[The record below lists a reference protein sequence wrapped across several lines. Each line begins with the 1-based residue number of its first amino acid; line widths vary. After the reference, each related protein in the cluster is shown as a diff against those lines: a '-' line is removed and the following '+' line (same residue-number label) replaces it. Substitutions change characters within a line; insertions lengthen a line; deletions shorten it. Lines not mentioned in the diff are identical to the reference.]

1 MTESTTPPPSPEI
14 QAGSEDVTVPMG
26 ASTPEPGHQKA
37 EQASRILEASRSFG
51 ITPEQYM
58 LPAQQQIR
66 MLDPEGNLISESEQG
81 TGPGHEYP
89 IPEDDVLLKAY
100 EGLVA
105 GRRINDQNYA
115 LVRQGRLAVYPSSH
129 GQEACQVGAA
139 LGLGTQDWMF
149 PTYRDTV
156 SVITRG
162 VDPLE
167 VMVSF
172 RGDWHCGY
180 NPHDYKVSAMST
192 PLTTQL
198 LHAVGV
204 AHAAKLRGEDTV
216 VLAMC
221 GDGATSEGDF
231 HEALNFAAVFEVP
244 VVFFV
249 QNNGYA
255 ISVPLSSQS
264 AAPSLAHKAI
274 GYGMAGEQVDGNDM
288 VAVLATL
295 RRAVHLARENS
306 TPLLLEATTYRMQ
319 AHTNADDDTRYRD
332 SEEVEQWKR
341 KDPLKRMRTFL
352 TNKGLLDEATEERIS
367 AKAEEIA
374 ASLRQAMTTE
384 PKGDPLE
391 LFEHVYAEPT
401 AQLHEQRDQLADELT
416 RAEEGGHA

>member
-1 MTESTTPPPSPEI
+1 M
-14 QAGSEDVTVPMG
+14 EDLISGP
-26 ASTPEPGHQKA
+26 APGHSKA
-37 EQASRILEASRSFG
+37 EHAQRIVEASRSFG

-66 MLDPEGNLISESEQG
+66 MLDPEGRLIPEDQQG
-81 TGPGHEYP
+81 TGPGHEYEL
-89 IPEDDVLLKAY
+89 PEDDALLAAY
-100 EGLVA
+100 EALVV

-139 LGLGTQDWMF
+139 LCLAEGDWMF

-180 NPHDYKVSAMST
+180 NPYDYKVAAMST

-204 AHAAKLRGEDTV
+204 ARAAKLRGEDTV
-216 VLAMC
+216 VVAMC

-231 HEALNFAAVFEVP
+231 HEALNFAAVYEVP

-255 ISVPLSSQS
+255 ISVPLAHQS

-274 GYGMAGEQVDGNDM
+274 GYGIAGEQVDGNDM

-295 RRAVHLARENS
+295 RRAVNLAREHS
-306 TPLLLEATTYRMQ
+306 MPLLLEATTYRMQ
-319 AHTNADDDTRYRD
+319 AHTNADDDSRYRD
-332 SEEVEQWKR
+332 KDEVEQWRR
-341 KDPLKRMRTFL
+341 KDPLLRMEKFL
-352 TNKGLLDEATEERIS
+352 SNKGLLNEEVS
-367 AKAEEIA
+367 ASITQKAEAVA
-374 ASLRQAMTTE
+374 ASLREAMTAE
-384 PKGDPLE
+384 PQMDPLE
-391 LFEHVYAEPT
+391 IFEHVYAAPT
-401 AQLHEQRDQLADELT
+401 AQLTEQRSRLADELA
-416 RAEEGGHA
+416 RSADGS